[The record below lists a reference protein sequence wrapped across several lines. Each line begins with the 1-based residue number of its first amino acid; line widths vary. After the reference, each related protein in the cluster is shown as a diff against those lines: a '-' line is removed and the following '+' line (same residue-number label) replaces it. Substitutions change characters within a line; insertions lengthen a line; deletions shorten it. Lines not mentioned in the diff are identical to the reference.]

1 MTGTIMT
8 RRRCTARRRQN
19 GAILFISLVLL
30 LILTLIGITAA
41 RLQVSQEVM
50 ARNGHNHQLAIQSAE
65 AALRS
70 AEASIWNGI
79 YSSADFA
86 TNSNGL
92 YELATEVS
100 TGAGTSY
107 ADTIDWNNPGTTSK
121 PYTGPAL
128 SDVPTPASQP
138 QIILE
143 SLPPV
148 ARAGEPLCTASYGA
162 SQACSVYR
170 ITAHAVGGDTT
181 SNATLQSI
189 FH

>member
-1 MTGTIMT
+1 MT
-8 RRRCTARRRQN
+8 RRQTVTRRIQN
-19 GAILFISLVLL
+19 GAILFLAMIFL
-30 LILTLIGITAA
+30 LILSLIGITAA
-41 RLQVSQEVM
+41 RLQVSQEAM
-50 ARNGHNHQLAIQSAE
+50 ARNDHNHQLAIQAAE
-65 AALRS
+65 AALRN

-79 YSSADFA
+79 YSTADFA

-100 TGAGTSY
+100 VGAGTSY
-107 ADTIDWNNPGTTSK
+107 ADTIDWNNPGTTSR

-128 SDVPTPASQP
+128 SNVPTPTSQS

-143 SLPPV
+143 NLPPV

-162 SQACSVYR
+162 SQACSVYL
-170 ITAHAVGGDTT
+170 ITAHAVGGDAT

>member
-1 MTGTIMT
+1 VIGIIMT
-8 RRRCTARRRQN
+8 RRHTATRRQQN
-19 GAILFISLVLL
+19 GVILFISMLLL

-41 RLQVSQEVM
+41 RLQVSQEAM
-50 ARNGHNHQLAIQSAE
+50 ARNDHNHQLAIQAAE

-70 AEASIWNGI
+70 AEAAIWNGI

-92 YELATEVS
+92 YELITEIS
-100 TGAGTSY
+100 AGAGTSY
-107 ADTIDWNNPGTTSK
+107 ADTIDWNNPGTASM
-121 PYTGPAL
+121 PYRGPAL
-128 SDVPTPASQP
+128 SNVPAPTSQS

-143 SLPPV
+143 NLPPA

-170 ITAHAVGGDTT
+170 ITAHAVGGDAT

>member
-1 MTGTIMT
+1 MTGIIMT
-8 RRRCTARRRQN
+8 RRRYSTRRKQN
-19 GAILFISLVLL
+19 GVILFISLILL
-30 LILTLIGITAA
+30 LILTLIGIAAA

-50 ARNGHNHQLAIQSAE
+50 ARNDHNHQLAIQAAE

-79 YSSADFA
+79 YSSTDFA
-86 TNSNGL
+86 ANSNGL

-107 ADTIDWNNPGTTSK
+107 ADSIDWNIPGTTSK
-121 PYTGPAL
+121 PYAGPAL
-128 SDVPTPASQP
+128 SAVPAPPSQS
-138 QIILE
+138 QIIME
-143 SLPPV
+143 SLPPE

-162 SQACSVYR
+162 SQSCSVYR
-170 ITAHAVGGDTT
+170 ITAHAVGGDATA
-181 SNATLQSI
+181 NATLQSI

>member
-1 MTGTIMT
+1 VIGIIMT
-8 RRRCTARRRQN
+8 RRQTASRRHQN
-19 GAILFISLVLL
+19 GAILFLSLILL
-30 LILTLIGITAA
+30 LILTMIGITAA
-41 RLQVSQEVM
+41 RLQVSQEAM
-50 ARNGHNHQLAIQSAE
+50 ARNDHNHQLAIQAAE

-70 AEASIWNGI
+70 AESSIWNGI

-100 TGAGTSY
+100 AGAGTSY
-107 ADTIDWNNPGTTSK
+107 ADTIDWNNPGTASM

-128 SDVPTPASQP
+128 SNVPTPASQS

-170 ITAHAVGGDTT
+170 ITAHAVGGDAT